1 MQFYYKIWI
10 AHRSINDQTSLS
22 IICDFYDKND
32 TKLEKNDTKLEKNDT
47 KLEKNSTLFYD
58 F

>member
-32 TKLEKNDTKLEKNDT
+32 TKLEKNDTKLEKN
-47 KLEKNSTLFYD
+47 STLFYD